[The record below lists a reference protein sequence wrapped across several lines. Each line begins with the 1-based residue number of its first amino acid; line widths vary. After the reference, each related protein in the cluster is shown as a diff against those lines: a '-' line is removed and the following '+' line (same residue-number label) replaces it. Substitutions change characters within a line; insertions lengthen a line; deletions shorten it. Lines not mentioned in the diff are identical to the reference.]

1 MIFRPFIRG
10 PITPPHDANASH
22 SPRGDL
28 FDPQELEHKLD
39 VEKRKQRERVKVPGW
54 EFASS
59 VGKNGLKKIHGKK
72 SPVTLKAW

>member
-10 PITPPHDANASH
+10 PITPPDNASSH

-54 EFASS
+54 EFLQKS
-59 VGKNGLKKIHGKK
+59 GLKKIHGKM